1 MDSNKLSAG
10 ANSFTPTG
18 AAPAGV
24 AHQRDSFAVM
34 QEGIEQ
40 EMDQQD
46 VGDLT
51 EAMNNTAVEGIPV
64 PASGLPAHMVR
75 HAAEFWFPEC
85 RDCTCC
91 KGFKHGCTCATSN
104 NGVCTCAGKGAAPL
118 AAAPRAPSYSGGGGG
133 GKPVCKFFLSPRG
146 CRFGDGCRFAHE

>member
-1 MDSNKLSAG
+1 MDKLSAN
-10 ANSFTPTG
+10 ANTWTPTG

-24 AHQRDSFAVM
+24 AQGRDSFADM
-34 QEGIEQ
+34 QEVIEQ

-75 HAAEFWFPEC
+75 HAAEFWFPEN

-91 KGFKHGCTCATSN
+91 KGFKHGCGCAASN
-104 NGVCTCAGKGAAPL
+104 NGICTCAGKGAPPL
-118 AAAPRAPSYSGGGGG
+118 AAAPPAAAPRAANYSGGG
-133 GKPVCKFFLSPRG
+133 KPACKFFLSPSG
-146 CRFGDGCRFAHE
+146 CRFGDTCRFAHV